1 MDLGLNEFRLDL
13 LEYVKNNGDM
23 DKKPKVMHAVVPATE
38 ELSKGVVFVLKNI
51 NNSVNID
58 NQNRIHPF
66 YMVYIGNDGD
76 VICDYLNPKEM
87 LDDIRLLCRGKK
99 EPIKELCKCFN
110 EETDDGKN
118 MTEMSEL
125 LGEAINSIIDSK
137 EESDIDSL
145 FTAGGTSA
153 LMSAV
158 SGLDDFELICFLVVK

>member
-1 MDLGLNEFRLDL
+1 M
-13 LEYVKNNGDM
+13 
-23 DKKPKVMHAVVPATE
+23 VPATE
-38 ELSKGVVFVLKNI
+38 ELPEGVVFVLKNI

-58 NQNRIHPF
+58 NRNRIHPF
-66 YMVYIGNDGD
+66 YMVYIGIEGE

-99 EPIKELCKCFN
+99 EPIEDLYRRFN
-110 EETDDGKN
+110 EETDDGRN

-125 LGEAINSIIDSK
+125 LSKAINSVIDSK

-153 LMSAV
+153 LMSTV